1 MPATASKDAQNVL
14 KHRGRARR
22 KAGVTRLVVELAG
35 LGVQGGSLLDGAE
48 AGDAE
53 GLTGLGD
60 GLSPAADVLVL
71 ALAEGV
77 AGFGHDL
84 AVLVLHQARGE
95 GGYRGVLM
103 NTLRSLPPLVFWR
116 VPFQTWRRLPRTRT
130 RRAILVKRDVRA
142 ALFPA
147 ARKWTNNSQTGS
159 EEGTRRPGEGG
170 GSNHNAPIDP
180 PPRLLGDPA
189 TSVSELFGVIRKN
202 WNDTEKI
209 SMAPAQG

>member
-1 MPATASKDAQNVL
+1 MDDRAPLIVSRNTWKGCAHAGINVL
-14 KHRGRARR
+14 PGGNQKRWGHARR

-84 AVLVLHQARGE
+84 AVLVLHQARG
-95 GGYRGVLM
+95 G
-103 NTLRSLPPLVFWR
+103 
-116 VPFQTWRRLPRTRT
+116 
-130 RRAILVKRDVRA
+130 
-142 ALFPA
+142 
-147 ARKWTNNSQTGS
+147 
-159 EEGTRRPGEGG
+159 
-170 GSNHNAPIDP
+170 
-180 PPRLLGDPA
+180 
-189 TSVSELFGVIRKN
+189 
-202 WNDTEKI
+202 
-209 SMAPAQG
+209 

>member
-84 AVLVLHQARGE
+84 AVLVLHQARGRE
-95 GGYRGVLM
+95 GVQGGPDEHAAVVASVGLLAGAVPDLAAASTDA
-103 NTLRSLPPLVFWR
+103 NTTGHFSKEGCAGSV
-116 VPFQTWRRLPRTRT
+116 VPGC
-130 RRAILVKRDVRA
+130 
-142 ALFPA
+142 
-147 ARKWTNNSQTGS
+147 S
-159 EEGTRRPGEGG
+159 
-170 GSNHNAPIDP
+170 
-180 PPRLLGDPA
+180 
-189 TSVSELFGVIRKN
+189 
-202 WNDTEKI
+202 
-209 SMAPAQG
+209 

>member
-1 MPATASKDAQNVL
+1 MLHGSL
-14 KHRGRARR
+14 WERA
-22 KAGVTRLVVELAG
+22 VELAG
-35 LGVQGGSLLDGAE
+35 LLVEGGSLLDGAE

-60 GLSPAADVLVL
+60 GLGPAADVLERLLAVGVL
-71 ALAEGV
+71 LLGDE
-77 AGFGHDL
+77 L
-84 AVLVLHQARGE
+84 AVLVQAEVSLGAGPAV
-95 GGYRGVLM
+95 GGPVRPDLV
-103 NTLRSLPPLVFWR
+103 VFWR
-116 VPFQTWRRLPRTRT
+116 LPFQTWRRLPRTRT

-170 GSNHNAPIDP
+170 GGSNHNAPIDP